1 MILLE
6 EEGTYGKTQRCRDRV
21 LCDQRG
27 RKLDRGG
34 LPARPN
40 TLNDNLGAE
49 IRLPPSP
56 LPHQPGVGGAGR
68 RNWRG
73 FRPYKTKKASGPPV
87 CHQAAHTRESPA
99 VGRIYRNG
107 GLTGA
112 LSGVGAQKLMRTR
125 PAAAV

>member
-87 CHQAAHTRESPA
+87 WCGPTRLPIPGNPRRWAASIGKA
-99 VGRIYRNG
+99 V
-107 GLTGA
+107 
-112 LSGVGAQKLMRTR
+112 
-125 PAAAV
+125 